1 MSIIVFDGI
10 IPSNTIFLCEELDRW
25 QKGKMDGPKKKLL
38 VI

>member
-10 IPSNTIFLCEELDRW
+10 IPSNTIFLYEVLDRW